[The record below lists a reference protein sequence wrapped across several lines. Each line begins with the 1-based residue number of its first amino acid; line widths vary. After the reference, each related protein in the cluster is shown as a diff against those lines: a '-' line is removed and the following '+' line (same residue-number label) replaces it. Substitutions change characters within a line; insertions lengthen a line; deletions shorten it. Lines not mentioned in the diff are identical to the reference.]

1 MLVGTV
7 LPRVLI
13 SGLSCRTCRYWSL
26 AVNFS
31 LVTLSHGVLDAF
43 TDGGLGIAFF
53 APFDASRYFFP
64 WRPLAVSPIGI
75 SQFFSAW
82 GLIVLLTEGIWIGI
96 PVCLWLG
103 ILQVLRRES

>member
-1 MLVGTV
+1 MMVGTV

-43 TDGGLGIAFF
+43 TDGGLGIAGPLMRHAISSLGGQLRFL
-53 APFDASRYFFP
+53 PLVSVNSFP
-64 WRPLAVSPIGI
+64 
-75 SQFFSAW
+75 
-82 GLIVLLTEGIWIGI
+82 
-96 PVCLWLG
+96 LG
-103 ILQVLRRES
+103 D